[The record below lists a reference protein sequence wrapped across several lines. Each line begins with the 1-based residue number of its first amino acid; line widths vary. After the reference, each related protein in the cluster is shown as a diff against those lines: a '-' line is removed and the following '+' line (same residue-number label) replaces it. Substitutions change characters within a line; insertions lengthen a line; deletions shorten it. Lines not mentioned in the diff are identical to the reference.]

1 MTITDF
7 ALLTTIEQLTVLHSQ
22 GVYLCKRCE
31 RGKTV
36 LLYQYNQLYIEIYY
50 RKYRQVVEKIRCSQ
64 DTDIL
69 NPYLDS
75 IPIED
80 STLFGT

>member
-7 ALLTTIEQLTVLHSQ
+7 ALLTTAEQLSVLHLH
-22 GVYLCKRCE
+22 GVYLCKRTE
-31 RGKTV
+31 RNKQV

-50 RKYRQVVEKIRCSQ
+50 RKYRQVVEKIRCSE
-64 DTDIL
+64 DIDIL

-75 IPIED
+75 IRIED
-80 STLFGT
+80 SILFGT

>member
-7 ALLTTIEQLTVLHSQ
+7 ALLTTPEQLTVLHSQ
-22 GVYLCKRCE
+22 GVYLCKRTE
-31 RGKTV
+31 RGRQV

-50 RKYRQVVEKIRCSQ
+50 YKYRQVVEKIRCSQ
-64 DTDIL
+64 DLAIL

-75 IPIED
+75 IAIDD
-80 STLFGT
+80 SILFGI